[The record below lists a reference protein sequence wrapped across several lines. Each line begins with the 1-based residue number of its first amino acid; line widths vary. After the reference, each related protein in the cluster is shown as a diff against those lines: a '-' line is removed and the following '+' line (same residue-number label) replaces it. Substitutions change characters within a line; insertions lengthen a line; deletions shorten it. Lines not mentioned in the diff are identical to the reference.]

1 MPITQENALSI
12 LTLLEDWP
20 QVQTRHQDNY
30 PNQENSVCKVS
41 VSTGNNLVS
50 TSSDPSLFSA
60 CKCLIV
66 PKTLVI
72 NTTILYDS
80 PLCTGQQCLH

>member
-20 QVQTRHQDNY
+20 RHQDNY
-30 PNQENSVCKVS
+30 PNQENFVCKVS
-41 VSTGNNLVS
+41 VSTGNNHVS

-60 CKCLIV
+60 CTCLIV
-66 PKTLVI
+66 PESLVI

-80 PLCTGQQCLH
+80 PLCT